1 MSFTIENEKQK
12 RVFFHDVE
20 TILKDRELIKS
31 VYSKSTFTGVYT
43 YFESVGKFFTL
54 GHKCFQICPSWV
66 KLYTKLLFSK
76 YILLRIH

>member
-12 RVFFHDVE
+12 IMFFHDVE

-31 VYSKSTFTGVYT
+31 VYSKSTFSGVYT
-43 YFESVGKFFTL
+43 YFESVGKVFTL
-54 GHKCFQICPSWV
+54 AHKCPSWV

-76 YILLRIH
+76 